1 MEYDKIGADFDGT
14 FEQIKDVII
23 KTLLSIEN
31 PILTSLGGSKYKTTC
46 FEIYGFD
53 ILIDQTFRPWL
64 LEVNVSPS
72 LSSSSPMDKYIKTL
86 LLSDT
91 FYLVGFRL
99 FDRKQLEKEKAKIDK
114 QRLLGFESSNNKVM
128 STGPSTVSE

>member
-1 MEYDKIGADFDGT
+1 
-14 FEQIKDVII
+14 
-23 KTLLSIEN
+23 LLSIEN
-31 PILTSLGGSKYKTTC
+31 PILTSLGGAKYKTTC

-72 LSSSSPMDKYIKTL
+72 LSGSSPMDKYIKTL

-99 FDRKQLEKEKAKIDK
+99 FDRKQLEKDKAKIDK
-114 QRLLGFESSNNKVM
+114 QRLLGFESSNKVM
-128 STGPSTVSE
+128 STGPSTGSEQKTVTPSTIS